1 MTAKIIIQ
9 VVLAIIASGAIAG
22 LIKLPSKQKAIG
34 VFVLLIAI
42 IGSLLTWLIK

>member
-1 MTAKIIIQ
+1 MTAQIIIQ
-9 VVLAIIASGAIAG
+9 VVLTIIAGGAIAG
-22 LIKLPSKQKAIG
+22 VIKLPSKQKAIG

>member
-1 MTAKIIIQ
+1 MTEKIIIQ
-9 VVLAIIASGAIAG
+9 VVLTIIAGGAIAG
-22 LIKLPSKQKAIG
+22 LVKLPSKQKAIG

>member
-9 VVLAIIASGAIAG
+9 VVLVIIASGAIAG
-22 LIKLPSKQKAIG
+22 LIKLPSKQKLIG
-34 VFVLLIAI
+34 IFFLLIAL

>member
-9 VVLAIIASGAIAG
+9 VVLVIIAGGAIAG
-22 LIKLPSKQKAIG
+22 LVKLPSKQKTIG
-34 VFVLLIAI
+34 IFVLLIVL

>member
-1 MTAKIIIQ
+1 MTAQIIIQ
-9 VVLAIIASGAIAG
+9 VVLTIIAGGAIAG

-34 VFVLLIAI
+34 IFVLLIAI